1 MTAKERQLA
10 LRLIGELKRNPEYG
24 KQLQIEVTV
33 PTKKIKK
40 AERSGS
46 MT

>member
-10 LRLIGELKRNPEYG
+10 LRLMGELKRNPEYG
-24 KQLQIEVTV
+24 KRLQIEVIV
-33 PTKKIKK
+33 PTRKKT
-40 AERSGS
+40 EGSGS

>member
-10 LRLIGELKRNPEYG
+10 LRLMGELKRNPEYG
-24 KQLQIEVTV
+24 KRLQIEVNV
-33 PTKKIKK
+33 PTKNKK
-40 AERSGS
+40 KTEGSGS